1 MPNFSTKTKVT
12 TQVIKELEL
21 TGDDIRELLGVS
33 GEVSV
38 FFDVPGG
45 GDWSNTRID
54 IDKQNTIGVRYTEV
68 TETED

>member
-1 MPNFSTKTKVT
+1 MTNFSTKTKVT
-12 TQVIKELEL
+12 TQVTKELEL

-33 GEVSV
+33 GKVEV

-54 IDKQNTIGVRYTEV
+54 IDKQYTIGVRYTEV